1 MMQLLL
7 TTQVSKGYGTNCQH
21 ILPVN
26 LVRVVQSTNNQTGFD
41 NFWGGEWILQRSAKP
56 RYFLWTLS
64 HLYPRLFLDFW
75 KKKLNYLCKI
85 SHPIMSNRPWQS
97 QIHLLPLIHLLTIG
111 RIIKKALEEENR
123 TIIVLKLFAV
133 LMAWQKPAK
142 PKAQGPIE
150 RPRLHKHNL
159 SILPLL
165 PPLTAPLNAIK
176 PV

>member
-85 SHPIMSNRPWQS
+85 SHPIMSNRRLDAVTNSSSP
-97 QIHLLPLIHLLTIG
+97 G

-142 PKAQGPIE
+142 PKKKKRKDQSRDLDSTNTI
-150 RPRLHKHNL
+150 
-159 SILPLL
+159 
-165 PPLTAPLNAIK
+165 
-176 PV
+176 